1 MTTNL
6 DARLAGYHS
15 PVLSIFRIVF
25 GLLYTLHGS
34 IQLFGWPLGT
44 SIPVGTWPGW
54 WAGLIEFV
62 LGLLIVVGLFTR
74 IAAFIA
80 SGEMAFAYFYQHWP
94 PLKGGPSASFWPFD
108 QRLGGNGGELAI
120 MFCFAFL
127 LLATTGAGAWS
138 ADTRRRVGVGRTGAT
153 AGGVV
158 TGRAAPR
165 ARVGLLSRFRRG
177 RRRY

>member
-6 DARLAGYHS
+6 DARLASYHS

-34 IQLFGWPLGT
+34 IKLFGWPLGT

-62 LGLLIVVGLFTR
+62 LGLLILVGLFTR
-74 IAAFIA
+74 IAAFVA
-80 SGEMAFAYFYQHWP
+80 SGEMAVAYFGQHWP
-94 PLKGGPSASFWPFD
+94 PLQGPSASFWPFD
-108 QRLGGNGGELAI
+108 QQLGGNGGELAI

-158 TGRAAPR
+158 TGRAARPAER
-165 ARVGLLSRFRRG
+165 PGLLSRFRRG

>member
-6 DARLAGYHS
+6 DARLASYHS

-25 GLLYTLHGS
+25 GLLYMLHGS
-34 IQLFGWPLGT
+34 MKLFGWPLGAKV
-44 SIPVGTWPGW
+44 PVGTWPFW
-54 WAGLIEFV
+54 WAGLVEFV

-80 SGEMAFAYFYQHWP
+80 SGEMALAYFYQHWP
-94 PLKGGPSASFWPFD
+94 PLKGGSPSSFWPFD
-108 QRLGGNGGELAI
+108 AQQLGGNGGELAI

-138 ADTRRRVGVGRTGAT
+138 ADTRRRVAVGRTGAT

-165 ARVGLLSRFRRG
+165 ARGGLMSRFRR
-177 RRRY
+177 R